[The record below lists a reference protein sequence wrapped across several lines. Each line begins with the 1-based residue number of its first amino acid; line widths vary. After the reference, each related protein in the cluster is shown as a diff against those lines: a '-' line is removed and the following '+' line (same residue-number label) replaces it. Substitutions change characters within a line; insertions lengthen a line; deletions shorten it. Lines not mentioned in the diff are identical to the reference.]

1 MCSKCPRLNCVYVE
15 FKWLGQRQKYTTVK
29 KKKGIS
35 IVGVSNELNGEKQ
48 AVVQRSLTVLSQKS
62 RR

>member
-1 MCSKCPRLNCVYVE
+1 MAGTKTEVYYSK
-15 FKWLGQRQKYTTVK
+15 KK